1 MHWSRRPNVLIF
13 VTKLNPKIIFIMKL
27 MKFFFTLILVCSL
40 AFACKSD
47 KKEAAVD
54 AVEEAAEETS
64 DAASEAATTVEE
76 GAEATSAEAEEAV
89 DNAEEAA
96 EEAVEE
102 VAEKKITVV
111 FPKDTKLQNETKDA
125 IKELVEGHPEI
136 EAHFHSAYGFAVYP
150 KITKGGLGIGG
161 AGGPGLVFDDKTV
174 IGESK
179 LAQATFGLQ
188 AGGQQYMEVIFFE
201 DQPALD
207 RFTAGKVKFSGQASA
222 VALKDGASVD
232 IDYQDGVAIFTKTIG
247 GLMAEASVGGQSFK
261 YKPGVN

>member
-1 MHWSRRPNVLIF
+1 
-13 VTKLNPKIIFIMKL
+13 MKL
-27 MKFFFTLILVCSL
+27 MKLLFTVMLVSAI
-40 AFACKSD
+40 AFSCKSE
-47 KKEAAVD
+47 KKEAGDAMDAAVEETSEAVEKGTEAVEEGAEEMSEEASEGVD
-54 AVEEAAEETS
+54 AVEEAAEEVT
-64 DAASEAATTVEE
+64 EA
-76 GAEATSAEAEEAV
+76 
-89 DNAEEAA
+89 
-96 EEAVEE
+96 

-111 FPKDTKLQNETKDA
+111 FPKDTKLQDETKEA
-125 IKELVEGHPEI
+125 IKALVDGHPEI
-136 EAHFHSAYGFAVYP
+136 ESHFHSAYGFAVFH

-161 AGGPGLVFDDKTV
+161 AGGKGLVFDNKTV

-261 YKPGVN
+261 YKPGIN

>member
-1 MHWSRRPNVLIF
+1 MDLRTKSSYF
-13 VTKLNPKIIFIMKL
+13 VTILNPKTITIMKL
-27 MKFFFTLILVCSL
+27 IKLLFTVMLVSAI
-40 AFACKSD
+40 AFSCKSE
-47 KKEAAVD
+47 KKEAGEAID
-54 AVEEAAEETS
+54 SAVEETT
-64 DAASEAATTVEE
+64 EAVEE
-76 GAEATSAEAEEAV
+76 GTEAT
-89 DNAEEAA
+89 EEAA
-96 EEAVEE
+96 EEATEEAEEGAEAVQESVEE
-102 VAEKKITVV
+102 ATEAVAEKKITVV
-111 FPKDTKLQNETKDA
+111 FPKDTKLQGEVKEA
-125 IKELVEGHPEI
+125 IKHFVDGNPDL
-136 EAHFHSAYGFAVYP
+136 EAHFHKAYGFAVFP

-161 AGGPGLVFDDKTV
+161 AGGHGLVFDDKTV

-188 AGGQQYMEVIFFE
+188 AGGQQYMEAIFFE

-261 YKPGVN
+261 YKPGIK

>member
-1 MHWSRRPNVLIF
+1 M
-13 VTKLNPKIIFIMKL
+13 KI
-27 MKFFFTLILVCSL
+27 FFTLILVCSL
-40 AFACKSD
+40 AFSCKSD

-54 AVEEAAEETS
+54 AVEEGTVETDEAVS
-64 DAASEAATTVEE
+64 ETTDAVETTTEE
-76 GAEATSAEAEEAV
+76 GAEATTEEGAEAVETT
-89 DNAEEAA
+89 D
-96 EEAVEE
+96 EAVEE
-102 VAEKKITVV
+102 AGEAIAEKKITVV
-111 FPKDTKLQNETKDA
+111 FPKDTKLQDETKEA
-125 IKELVEGHPEI
+125 MKELVAGNPEI
-136 EAHFHSAYGFAVYP
+136 EAHFHAAYGFAVFH

-161 AGGPGLVFDDKTV
+161 AGGAGLVFDNKTV

-207 RFTAGKVKFSGQASA
+207 RFTKGKVKFSGQASA

-261 YKPGVN
+261 YKPGIN

>member
-1 MHWSRRPNVLIF
+1 
-13 VTKLNPKIIFIMKL
+13 MKL
-27 MKFFFTLILVCSL
+27 LFTMMLVSAI
-40 AFACKSD
+40 AFSCKSE
-47 KKEAAVD
+47 KKEAGEAMDAAVEETTEATEDAADAAEEGAEEMSEEATEAVD
-54 AVEEAAEETS
+54 AVEEAAEEVT
-64 DAASEAATTVEE
+64 EA
-76 GAEATSAEAEEAV
+76 
-89 DNAEEAA
+89 
-96 EEAVEE
+96 

-111 FPKDTKLQNETKDA
+111 FPKDTKLQNEVKDA
-125 IKELVEGHPEI
+125 IKHFVDGNPEL
-136 EAHFHSAYGFAVYP
+136 EAHLHKAYGFAIFP

-161 AGGPGLVFDDKTV
+161 AGGKGLVFDDKTV

-188 AGGQQYMEVIFFE
+188 AGGQQYMEAIFFE
-201 DQPALD
+201 DQPALE

-261 YKPGVN
+261 YKPGIN

>member
-1 MHWSRRPNVLIF
+1 
-13 VTKLNPKIIFIMKL
+13 MKL
-27 MKFFFTLILVCSL
+27 MKIFFTLILVCSL
-40 AFACKSD
+40 AFSCKSD

-54 AVEEAAEETS
+54 AVEEATEET
-64 DAASEAATTVEE
+64 D
-76 GAEATSAEAEEAV
+76 EAV
-89 DNAEEAA
+89 SETT
-96 EEAVEE
+96 EAVEE
-102 VAEKKITVV
+102 GTEAASEETTEAVEEAGEAVEEAGEAIAEKKITVV
-111 FPKDTKLQNETKDA
+111 FPKDTKLQDETKEA
-125 IKELVEGHPEI
+125 MKELVAGNPEI
-136 EAHFHSAYGFAVYP
+136 EAHFHSAYGFAVFH

-161 AGGPGLVFDDKTV
+161 AGGAGLVFDDKTV

-207 RFTAGKVKFSGQASA
+207 RFTKGKVKFSGQASA

-261 YKPGVN
+261 YKPGIN